1 MEISLVTAAGIL
13 SFCTRNSPCK
23 SDENVRQPLEEIQ
36 FSRMSNDTS
45 NPTEDNIKISEAKNN
60 KAGLRQRIGLWAGPL
75 AFFVI
80 LLLPTPCSMEP
91 EAKRVAAMAVLMA
104 IWWMTEAVPI
114 PATSLLPIVLFP
126 LLGIMPTGDATAP
139 YASHLIFLFMGGFI
153 IALAM
158 QRWNLHRRIA
168 LHIIQIVGFSPG
180 RLVFGFMLATAV
192 LSAFVSNTAT
202 AVMMMPIGLAVIH
215 QAKAELEHAGK
226 LDASNSLDALGVNL
240 MLGIAY
246 ASSIGGVAT
255 LIGTPPNTV
264 LAGYL
269 STTYGYEITF
279 ARWLMVGLPLVIV
292 FLPISWWWLTRI
304 ANPMPKLTLPGSE
317 KIIEKELKEMG
328 SMSKGERWTAIVFG
342 LTAFGW
348 IVRPYIPGIFI
359 DASMIKDATIAMLGA
374 LLLFI
379 IPVNL
384 KKHEFVMNWEWAA
397 KLPWGV
403 LVLFGGG
410 LSLAKGFQTSGLV
423 KWIVDQ
429 IEFLS
434 GMPIIA
440 LIFGITIMVIFLTEL
455 TSNTATASMLMPV
468 LAGIAIGLGESPLLL
483 LAPAALSASFAF
495 MLPVATPP
503 NAIVFGS
510 GCVTIPQMAK
520 SGLGLNIIGIFLV
533 TLVTYFLFI
542 PAFGIVVGELPGW
555 VK

>member
-1 MEISLVTAAGIL
+1 
-13 SFCTRNSPCK
+13 
-23 SDENVRQPLEEIQ
+23 
-36 FSRMSNDTS
+36 MSSKTTS
-45 NPTEDNIKISEAKNN
+45 EQDKPVVLKKQNATIGN
-60 KAGLRQRIGLWAGPL
+60 RQRIGLWAGPL
-75 AFFVI
+75 VFLVV
-80 LLLPTPCSMEP
+80 LLLPAPEGMGP
-91 EAKRVAAMAVLMA
+91 EAKRMAAIAALMA
-104 IWWMTEAVPI
+104 IWWISESVPI

-126 LLGIMPTGDATAP
+126 LLGIMPTGEATTP

-168 LHIIQIVGFSPG
+168 LCIIYCVGFSPG

-202 AVMMMPIGLAVIH
+202 AVMMMPIGLAVML
-215 QAKAELEHAGK
+215 QTKTELEQ
-226 LDASNSLDALGVNL
+226 ASAKDHTSALDALGVNL

-246 ASSIGGVAT
+246 AASIGGVAT

-264 LAGYL
+264 LASYL
-269 STTYGYEITF
+269 SSVYNYEIGF
-279 ARWLMVGLPLVIV
+279 AHWLLVGMPLVII
-292 FLPISWWWLTRI
+292 FLPLSWWWLTRI
-304 ANPMPKLTLPGSE
+304 ANPMPGLSLPGG
-317 KIIEKELKEMG
+317 KQVIEKEIKEMG
-328 SMSKGERWTAIVFG
+328 SMSPGERWTAVVFG
-342 LTAFGW
+342 LTALGW
-348 IVRPYIPGIFI
+348 ISRPYLADFFI
-359 DASMIKDATIAMLGA
+359 EPKMIKDATIAMLGA
-374 LLLFI
+374 LVLFV

-384 KKHEFVMNWEWAA
+384 KKHDFVMNWEWAS

-410 LSLAKGFQTSGLV
+410 LSLATGFQKSGLV

-468 LAGIAIGLGESPLLL
+468 LGGIAIGLEESPLLL

-510 GCVTIPQMAK
+510 GCVTIPQMVR
-520 SGLGLNIIGIFLV
+520 SGLGLNIIGIILV
-533 TLVTYFLFI
+533 TLAAYFILI
-542 PAFGIVVGELPGW
+542 PAFGIVVGELPDW